1 MAETANFALR
11 MPPKF
16 KEAAVALSKTYVQK
30 WKTVDGE
37 LVTDRSIGG
46 GSINDVIVDLMRAG
60 LSDAQSHLERDL
72 AIVSDEFGAWS
83 EIMTFFLRNP
93 VAQDATSSNFP
104 PDSKARKLI
113 EIDEDDPNIDR
124 KTAAEYYAMTQRR
137 IIEMTE
143 AKGFI
148 QRALA
153 LD

>member
-1 MAETANFALR
+1 M
-11 MPPKF
+11 
-16 KEAAVALSKTYVQK
+16 
-30 WKTVDGE
+30 
-37 LVTDRSIGG
+37 
-46 GSINDVIVDLMRAG
+46 
-60 LSDAQSHLERDL
+60 
-72 AIVSDEFGAWS
+72 
-83 EIMTFFLRNP
+83 
-93 VAQDATSSNFP
+93 AQDATSSNFP